1 MSEPIH
7 KLAVIVFTDIVGF
20 TKLTAEDQQKA
31 SDLLDTQRNEF
42 GPLVKSYQGKWVKE
56 VGDGLILTFD
66 TVQKAVHCCI
76 KIQEKA
82 KEIDDLNLRIGIH
95 LGEILE
101 KENDIIG
108 DDVNITARIEPFSAT
123 GGIAISNKIND
134 ALIRESKYK
143 TKYLG
148 KPKLKGVGQTV
159 EVYCIIS
166 HGLPETN
173 LSQVSAKLE
182 KENKFLIPAISSFFV
197 LMIGIYY
204 LFFMKPDIAS
214 IAVLYMKVSGGKD
227 LSYIEAITED
237 LIFDLSSSTNG
248 MLKVSEPASVKKY
261 KNNELEFKE
270 LGQKLDV
277 KFIFQSSI
285 QPDGDGF
292 NLRCRLV
299 EAKTGEDRFI
309 NKWFIESQ
317 NLQSIVGVLAEN
329 IIDELEVDK
338 KSDMVAK
345 QYDPKAYELYLK
357 SKTLFATS
365 KNTEDTQNSI
375 DMMLEATR
383 IDNNLIGAKLFLGL
397 MYEES
402 RDYENANKLYSRA
415 LSQSKTIGD
424 NAIIAEALRKQGK
437 LFRKEKDFDGAIEKF
452 NESLSIAKVMNDK
465 NAMAKTLNSIA
476 ILYYRTDRK
485 EEALQNWLEAFRI
498 AEEFDDKLKTSKY
511 LNNLGIWYEA
521 DASFSR
527 SIEYYNKSL
536 AIKEELADNRNI
548 GKTLHNLGKV
558 YFEMGDYDNAIE
570 HYNKSISMKNNL
582 NDLVGLNKSLVSKA
596 KSYFFTSDYENAYQE
611 IKEAIALSKDLKR
624 DKLKVEK
631 DRYLGMTYLYQAQYD
646 SSLFYLDKVEKIY
659 GKVPVKAATVMPFIA
674 SAYFQKGD
682 IEKAKTEL
690 EDFYLIIK
698 ENDLRNSDIV
708 LVNWH
713 AYKIFIQMGENK
725 KAKKCLEDAYFE
737 IKSKSKEIKDK
748 DDRRLFMNTVMNKSI
763 MDKWESL

>member
-1 MSEPIH
+1 MTEPIH

-20 TKLTAEDQQKA
+20 TKLTASNQQKA
-31 SDLLDTQRNEF
+31 SDLLDLQREELL
-42 GPLVKSYQGKWVKE
+42 PLVKAYQGKWIKE

-66 TVQKAVHCCI
+66 TVQKAIHCCI

-82 KEIDDLNLRIGIH
+82 KNIEDLNLRIGMH

-108 DDVNITARIEPFSAT
+108 DDVNITARIEPFSAP
-123 GGIAISNKIND
+123 GGIALSNKIND
-134 ALIRESKYK
+134 SLIREPEYE

-148 KPKLKGVGQTV
+148 KPKLKGVGQQV
-159 EVYCIIS
+159 EVYCLIS
-166 HGLPETN
+166 HDLPATK
-173 LSQVSAKLE
+173 LSEVSAKLE
-182 KENKFLIPAISSFFV
+182 KENKFLIPAVSSFIV
-197 LMIGIYY
+197 LLLGVYY

-214 IAVLYMKVSGGKD
+214 IAVLYMKVSGGED

-309 NKWFIESQ
+309 NKWFIDSQ

-329 IIDELEVDK
+329 IINELEIDK
-338 KSDMVAK
+338 KSDIAAQ

-365 KNTEDTQNSI
+365 KNSDDTQKSI

-397 MYEES
+397 MYENS

-437 LFRKEKDFDGAIEKF
+437 LSRKEKDFEGAIKKF
-452 NESLSIAKVMNDK
+452 NESISIARVMNDK

-476 ILYYRTDRK
+476 ILYWQTDKK
-485 EEALQNWLEAFRI
+485 EEALQNWLEALRI

-511 LNNLGIWYEA
+511 LNNLGIWYEN
-521 DASFSR
+521 DNSFSR

-536 AIKEELADNRNI
+536 VIKEELADNRNY
-548 GKTLHNLGKV
+548 GKTLHNLGQV
-558 YFEMGDYDNAIE
+558 YFEMGDYENAID
-570 HYNKSISMKNNL
+570 HYNRSIDMKSNL
-582 NDLVGLNKSLVSKA
+582 NDLVGLNKSILNKGIT
-596 KSYFFTSDYENAYQE
+596 YFFQSDYDNALKE
-611 IKEAIALSKDLKR
+611 IRQAIKLSKKLKR
-624 DKLKVEK
+624 DKLIVEK
-631 DRYLGMTYLYQAQYD
+631 DRYLGMTYFHQSQYD
-646 SSLFYLDKVEKIY
+646 SSLFYLKKVEVLYEKIPP
-659 GKVPVKAATVMPFIA
+659 KVASVKPYIAA
-674 SAYFQKGD
+674 SLQKIGD
-682 IEKAKTEL
+682 NEKAKIQL
-690 EDFYLIIK
+690 EGFQALLE
-698 ENDLRNSDIV
+698 ENDLKDKDVI
-708 LVNWH
+708 LVSWS
-713 AYKIFIQMGENK
+713 AYQVYSLIGESK
-725 KAKKCLEDAYFE
+725 KAKRFLEDAYFA

-748 DDRRLFMNTVMNKSI
+748 SDRKLYLGTELNKNI
-763 MDKWESL
+763 LNKWEES